1 MVLEL
6 RQGAEETKQ
15 KKQKRKCQ
23 MAVTTG
29 IHSSQICGVEDNQK
43 MIKATED
50 DEKAIT
56 VSRDTPLKRS
66 ETTSEV

>member
-6 RQGAEETKQ
+6 RQGAEETNKNKNASVRWQ
-15 KKQKRKCQ
+15 LQQ
-23 MAVTTG
+23 G
-29 IHSSQICGVEDNQK
+29 YIHLRFVEWRTIKK

-56 VSRDTPLKRS
+56 VSTDTPLKRS